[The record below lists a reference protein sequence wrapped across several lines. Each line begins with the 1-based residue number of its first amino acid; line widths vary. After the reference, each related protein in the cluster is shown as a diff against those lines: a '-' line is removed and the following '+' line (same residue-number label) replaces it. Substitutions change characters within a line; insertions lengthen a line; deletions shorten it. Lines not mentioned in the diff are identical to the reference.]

1 VGAKAMKR
9 KLGKKV
15 INKSMTV
22 AEAWNRLDHA
32 EREKRAR
39 QARRVGKSAGSTWPA
54 AAVVYEPGREDEFM
68 QSAFGPMVPAP
79 QPTAIQKA
87 RQNAADRRYERN
99 MAPVRE
105 FTAKALG
112 PAPAPPSAP
121 PRPVVKQLTRP
132 EHAAVAELRA
142 QLARVAHDPVRREE
156 VSARILQITGDPY
169 TWGAV

>member
-9 KLGKKV
+9 KFGKQV
-15 INKSMTV
+15 INGSMTV

-39 QARRVGKSAGSTWPA
+39 QARRVGKSAGSTWSAPA
-54 AAVVYEPGREDEFM
+54 VAYKPGRGDEFM
-68 QSAFGPMVPAP
+68 QSAFGPMAPAP

-87 RQNAADRRYERN
+87 RQNAADRRYEQAI
-99 MAPVRE
+99 APVRA

-112 PAPAPPSAP
+112 PAPVAP
-121 PRPVVKQLTRP
+121 PRLAVKQLTRP
-132 EHAAVAELRA
+132 ERAAVAELRA

-156 VSARILQITGDPY
+156 VSARIVQITGDPY
-169 TWGAV
+169 SWGAV